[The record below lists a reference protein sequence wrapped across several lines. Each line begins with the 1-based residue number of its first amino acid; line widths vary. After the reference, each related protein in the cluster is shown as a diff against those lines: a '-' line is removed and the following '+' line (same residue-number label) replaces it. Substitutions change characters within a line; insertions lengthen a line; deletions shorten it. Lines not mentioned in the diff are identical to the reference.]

1 MDASEA
7 ILGKYVHDFSKVA
20 RSRAEI
26 VKDDIIHALLDGQ
39 PVDDKVKE
47 LRSHL
52 ERIESY
58 SQFPKINVITQDMPD
73 GVLLMAFGSGGTF
86 SRLMTDGTVEH
97 GVVSFQKG
105 TAQGG
110 IGCSTPTS
118 S

>member
-7 ILGKYVHDFSKVA
+7 IMGKYIHDFTKVA

-26 VKDDIIHALLDGQ
+26 VKDDIIHALLDGK
-39 PVDDKVKE
+39 PVADKVEE
-47 LRSHL
+47 LRAHL
-52 ERIESY
+52 QRIESY

-86 SRLMTDGTVEH
+86 ARLMSDGTVEH
-97 GVVSFQKG
+97 GTLAFKKDG
-105 TAQGG
+105 AHGG
-110 IGCSTPTS
+110 IGCSTPMS